1 MSAEELAAHPGSR
14 HLDARGGWLAA
25 PLATL
30 DERQIG
36 WIQLLAGTGTEFTEI
51 DEAVLAHLAQ
61 MTSATVERA
70 RMYSR

>member
-1 MSAEELAAHPGSR
+1 M
-14 HLDARGGWLAA
+14 
-25 PLATL
+25 ATL
-30 DERQIG
+30 DERRMG
-36 WIQLLAGTGTEFTEI
+36 WIQLLADAGADFTEI